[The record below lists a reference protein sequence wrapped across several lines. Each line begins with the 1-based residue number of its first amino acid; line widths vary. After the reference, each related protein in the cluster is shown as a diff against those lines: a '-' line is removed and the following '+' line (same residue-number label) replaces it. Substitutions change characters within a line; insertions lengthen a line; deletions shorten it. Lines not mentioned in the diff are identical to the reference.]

1 MDNHTKQTD
10 PSVEYLR
17 QMFPEEFLRNLAQKT
32 GFIKRIRKI
41 DPVTFFW
48 VLTLGF
54 GVDFLRSIRAFERR
68 YETEANIKL
77 SDGALYDRFTPELVE
92 FLRECVLHAIEF
104 QAQQQSRVLGEKLNC
119 FKDIIIQDSS
129 IIRLHESLA
138 NLWPATRST
147 RVAAGIKVSCIVSV
161 VADGVKSVKL
171 FPERTSEVK
180 TLRIGPWV
188 RDGIFLVDLGFF
200 KYGVFDRIDKYHGS
214 FVSRLKSNAN
224 PTIVQLNRTCRGNS
238 ISVEGKK
245 LKDVL
250 PHLKRGIL
258 DVMVEVKFKRRKYRG
273 KRTTVTKLF
282 RVVAVLN
289 EETGDYHIYMTNIPV
304 TRRSAEDIAS
314 LYGARWEI
322 EMVFK
327 ELKSYYRMDQIN
339 SKNTDII
346 KSLVWVSILTLM
358 CSRRVLQLI
367 RNVDPEKANRYTHL
381 RWAKVF
387 GENAHQLLKEVLESM
402 GMHLDMSVLYDIYL
416 NHGCDPNIRRERLME
431 GWVA

>member
-10 PSVEYLR
+10 PSVEHLR

-41 DPVTFFW
+41 DPVIFFW
-48 VLTLGF
+48 VLILGF
-54 GVDFLRSIRAFERR
+54 GVDFLRSIRALERR
-68 YETEANIKL
+68 YETESNIEL

-92 FLRECVLHAIEF
+92 FLREYVLHAIEF
-104 QAQQQSRVLGEKLNC
+104 QAQQQSRVLGEKLSG

-180 TLRIGPWV
+180 TLNIGPWV
-188 RDGIFLVDLGFF
+188 RDRIFLIDLGFF

-214 FVSRLKSNAN
+214 FVSRLKSNTN
-224 PTIVQLNRTCRGNS
+224 PTIVQLNRTCRGNY

-245 LKDVL
+245 LKNVL

-304 TRRSAEDIAS
+304 TRLSAEDIAS

-339 SKNTDII
+339 SANPDII
-346 KSLVWVSILTLM
+346 KSLIWVSILTLM

-367 RNVDPEKANRYTHL
+367 RNVDPEKANRFCALT
-381 RWAKVF
+381 
-387 GENAHQLLKEVLESM
+387 M
-402 GMHLDMSVLYDIYL
+402 GKGV
-416 NHGCDPNIRRERLME
+416 RRERTPAIE
-431 GWVA
+431 RDARIDGTASGYVSIV

>member
-17 QMFPEEFLRNLAQKT
+17 QMFPEEFLRNFAKKT

-54 GVDFLRSIRAFERR
+54 GVDFLRSIRALERR
-68 YETEANIKL
+68 YEVEANIDL
-77 SDGALYDRFTPELVE
+77 RDGALYDRFKPELVE

-104 QAQQQSRVLGEKLNC
+104 QAQQQSRALGEKLNG

-138 NLWPATRST
+138 DLWPATRST

-180 TLRIGPWV
+180 TLNIGPWV
-188 RDGIFLVDLGFF
+188 RDRIFLIDLGFF

-238 ISVEGKK
+238 ISVDGKK

-258 DVMVEVKFKRRKYRG
+258 DVMVEVTFKRRKYRG
-273 KRTTVTKLF
+273 KQTTVTKRF

-289 EETGDYHIYMTNIPV
+289 EETGDYHTYMTNIPV
-304 TRRSAEDIAS
+304 KKLSAEDIAS

-327 ELKSYYRMDQIN
+327 ELKSYYHMDQIN

-402 GMHLDMSVLYDIYL
+402 GMHLDMAVLHDIYL